1 MEDDIFTDKERADSL
16 ILQQQEAEA
25 RARQLRIN
33 YGVTFS
39 SENGF
44 EVLKDLA
51 IHCHFLATTYV
62 QGDQVES
69 AFRMGEQNMLLYILS
84 QLSDEMKSKL
94 IGG

>member
-1 MEDDIFTDKERADSL
+1 MDDVFSDKDRQESALL
-16 ILQQQEAEA
+16 IQQEAEA
-25 RARQLRIN
+25 KAKQLRIN

-51 IHCHFLATTYV
+51 IRCHFLATTYV

-94 IGG
+94 VGG

>member
-1 MEDDIFTDKERADSL
+1 MDDVFSDKDRQESALLIQREAD
-16 ILQQQEAEA
+16 A
-25 RARQLRIN
+25 RAKQLRIN

-51 IHCHFLATTYV
+51 IHGHFLATTYV